1 MVQNILIEVLG
12 SFAESERLAIK
23 GRQREGKDSALSRGK
38 RVRRPWIERPDNWE
52 ETIENWRG
60 GEITAVAAIKKLDM
74 KKTQFYKMV
83 NEYDVRK

>member
-23 GRQREGKDSALSRGK
+23 GRQREGKDFALSRGK

-60 GEITAVAAIKKLDM
+60 SDYGSCCYKKIGHEENTVL
-74 KKTQFYKMV
+74 
-83 NEYDVRK
+83 